1 MPSDSFYRKKSF
13 QIVKNAKRLKI
24 IDNKE
29 AEDMTESIISASDSE
44 SLKMWQRVC
53 HYVGEKFG
61 DM

>member
-29 AEDMTESIISASDSE
+29 AEDMMESIVSASDSE
-44 SLKMWQRVC
+44 SLKM
-53 HYVGEKFG
+53 
-61 DM
+61 